1 VLYGDSRGGLSVA
14 ALVLAALLALL
25 SACSS
30 SSARKSTN
38 AATAAQLAEGRE
50 LFVDACAA
58 CHTLTGH
65 DTRADGG
72 DLGLL
77 RLTRAQMLSFE
88 RIMPTPPISSNQR
101 SKIASYVVRVEQD
114 EAKSRTAGRPPRRRS
129 PSG

>member
-1 VLYGDSRGGLSVA
+1 MLGHDRLSVA
-14 ALVLAALLALL
+14 AVVLAALLTLL

-30 SSARKSTN
+30 SSARKSTS
-38 AATAAQLAEGRE
+38 AATAAQLAEGRK

-77 RLTRAQMLSFE
+77 RLTQAQMLSFE
-88 RIMPTPPISSNQR
+88 RIMPGPPMSGDQL
-101 SKIASYVVRVEQD
+101 SKIARYAVRVEQD
-114 EAKSRTAGRPPRRRS
+114 EAKSRAGRKAAS
-129 PSG
+129 P

>member
-1 VLYGDSRGGLSVA
+1 VLGRDRRGTFSLA

-30 SSARKSTN
+30 SSARKNTS
-38 AATAAQLAEGRE
+38 ATAAAHLAKSRK

-65 DTRADGG
+65 DTHADGG

-77 RLTRAQMLSFE
+77 RLTQAQMLSFE
-88 RIMPTPPISSNQR
+88 RIMPTPPLSSAQLI
-101 SKIASYVVRVEQD
+101 KIARYVVHVEQD
-114 EAKSRTAGRPPRRRS
+114 EAKSRMAVS
-129 PSG
+129 PSKP